1 MRPRCLACASCYP
14 PASFKRC
21 TSSAFSPKQSSP
33 RFFSSLLRST
43 TLIFDSFQRHSFQR
57 QSLKTIFETLLI
69 DNHVILVSNCPHK
82 LVVQGQNMLRIERVL
97 RLPKLNFQ
105 NLELTELLT
114 LLIFAR
120 FAHFCS
126 VCCTSNTTTSLCCNP
141 PMRPRCPACASCY
154 PGWAGTSSSSSS
166 PPFSSSRLCSFLLS
180 LIDD

>member
-14 PASFKRC
+14 PQQQKDGLALRGMALRYHQPLLNLEHLQHEPLSNAARVQP
-21 TSSAFSPKQSSP
+21 SAQSNQAHV
-33 RFFSSLLRST
+33 FFSSLLRST

-97 RLPKLNFQ
+97 HLPKLNFQ

-114 LLIFAR
+114 LIIFGR
-120 FAHFCS
+120 FC
-126 VCCTSNTTTSLCCNP
+126 
-141 PMRPRCPACASCY
+141 
-154 PGWAGTSSSSSS
+154 
-166 PPFSSSRLCSFLLS
+166 
-180 LIDD
+180 